1 MPIILVKM
9 IFNFSTVVSRD
20 QVGQPVP
27 LLQELKLS
35 TNRLKVDPLQSFL
48 RVSRFMIA
56 VYKFSITNNH
66 KTYGN

>member
-1 MPIILVKM
+1 MPIIVVKM

-27 LLQELKLS
+27 LLQELRLS

-56 VYKFSITNNH
+56 V
-66 KTYGN
+66 

>member
-1 MPIILVKM
+1 MPIMLVKK

-27 LLQELKLS
+27 LLQELRLS

-48 RVSRFMIA
+48 RVLRFMIA
-56 VYKFSITNNH
+56 V
-66 KTYGN
+66 